1 MNQKG
6 RSNSRYHS
14 NAVSSL
20 KFGHIGAQ
28 TRNLVVHI
36 TGVLLSM
43 GLSPFCER
51 TATDQRRI
59 KSTKAKGSIFALKNS
74 PPASAGFGFG
84 KGKHENVDSG
94 DIPLSPVFTSSRAS
108 PLSSLSLYSKILT
121 PDGSGSSKIMCSNI
135 EKFW

>member
-14 NAVSSL
+14 NAVRCLLLHGPCLLPQIRPEVRSATT
-20 KFGHIGAQ
+20 AQ

-36 TGVLLSM
+36 TSVLLSM

-84 KGKHENVDSG
+84 KASTKTLIRVTSHCRRSSHHHAPPPLF
-94 DIPLSPVFTSSRAS
+94 PLSLFQNSDS
-108 PLSSLSLYSKILT
+108 
-121 PDGSGSSKIMCSNI
+121 
-135 EKFW
+135 